1 VENIPKAIESEIA
14 QAIKNPVSDWVKSS
28 LEKAT
33 LLKILPHEE
42 TLAELLINEAFS
54 IHQTKNIDLGMVLA
68 AGFDL
73 LVAAEYYK
81 SVSNAGWYYCPIG
94 VPALFFPFT
103 NVCPRCVLIGNFHF
117 EVANKPE
124 SGQIGQ
130 FTSRLLAVFLHH
142 PFKKIGRQLKIY
154 RGTEPVD
161 MIIYDS
167 QNNVVLLAEVK
178 AAPLTTLALVSESE
192 SLKEIFEG
200 NLVAIDEHRASTIPL
215 LSNAE
220 LFLSL
225 PIVQD
230 AMPTSQLV
238 SLGIRGNQADSTW
251 AYSRIVEVITNNNTF
266 FEDYVNFWFVAFESY
281 KTRNSNKTSFFW
293 LTNACG
299 QPSPIPLGWKPRG
312 GKNSGYESVSDGKT
326 SVGMDRT
333 DDIKKGIYQV
343 LKIGAE
349 SKPNISQYKVKTAL
363 ISNIH
368 AVKHYSEYLTSLE
381 DVVWTLDKTGQ
392 VKKAKDLPP
401 EAEIY
406 NLFDGIIAFTESHF
420 RDEWIAGIFQF

>member
-1 VENIPKAIESEIA
+1 
-14 QAIKNPVSDWVKSS
+14 
-28 LEKAT
+28 
-33 LLKILPHEE
+33 
-42 TLAELLINEAFS
+42 
-54 IHQTKNIDLGMVLA
+54 
-68 AGFDL
+68 
-73 LVAAEYYK
+73 
-81 SVSNAGWYYCPIG
+81 
-94 VPALFFPFT
+94 
-103 NVCPRCVLIGNFHF
+103 
-117 EVANKPE
+117 
-124 SGQIGQ
+124 
-130 FTSRLLAVFLHH
+130 
-142 PFKKIGRQLKIY
+142 
-154 RGTEPVD
+154 
-161 MIIYDS
+161 
-167 QNNVVLLAEVK
+167 LLAEVK

-215 LSNAE
+215 LSNAK

-230 AMPTSQLV
+230 DIPTSQLV
-238 SLGIRGNQADSTW
+238 SLGIRSNVADSTW
-251 AYSRIVEVITNNNTF
+251 AYSRIAEAITNNKTF
-266 FEDYVNFWFVAFESY
+266 FEDYTKFWLVAFESY

-299 QPSPIPLGWKPRG
+299 QPSPIPRGWKPRG
-312 GKNSGYESVSDGKT
+312 SKNSGYESVSDGKT

-368 AVKHYSEYLTSLE
+368 AVRHYSEYLTSLE
-381 DVVWTLDKTGQ
+381 DVVWALDKTGR

-401 EAEIY
+401 ETEIY

-420 RDEWIAGIFQF
+420 RDEWIARIFQF